1 MKKILLTVFSIV
13 IIYFANYGQSPLGF
27 NYQAVIRT
35 SHNIILKNKIVG
47 IRFRI
52 QQGSIRGPI
61 VYTETFLATSNNYG
75 LVNLEIG
82 SGTTSNDFSIIDW
95 TNGIYLLE
103 TSIDF
108 LDGSQWSVMGTS
120 QLMSV
125 PYTFHSN
132 TSDSIVGGINS
143 LEIDPLFSF
152 SLANS
157 ITASDTAFW
166 KSIIDT
172 QLDSLG
178 ISNFGFV
185 AGPKTIDTDAQLD
198 SIGISNFGFVAGPKT
213 IDTDTQLDSIGISNF
228 GFVAGPNIIDT
239 QIDSIGVSNFGYVAE
254 KTYSIGLW
262 PELGG
267 YVFRISPDGKHGLVA
282 ETQNQ
287 AIAVRWYT
295 CDSVLN
301 DPALHSL
308 DGKKFFDWRLPTKFE
323 LNEMWV
329 YRFDI
334 GGVSNRNFWS
344 STEKDFGKVWGQ
356 IFGIN
361 SSGAQFVQARNDV
374 LSLRTI
380 RSF

>member
-1 MKKILLTVFSIV
+1 MSKEQTSV
-13 IIYFANYGQSPLGF
+13 IISFANYGQSPLGC
-27 NYQAVIRT
+27 NYQALIRT
-35 SHNIILKNKIVG
+35 SNNIILKNKIVR
-47 IRFRI
+47 IRFKI

-61 VYTETFLATSNNYG
+61 VYTETFSATSNNYG

-95 TNGIYLLE
+95 ANGIYLLE

-125 PYTFHSN
+125 PYAFHSN
-132 TSDSIVGGINS
+132 TSDSIGGGINS
-143 LEIDPLFSF
+143 LEIDPLFSS
-152 SLANS
+152 SLAKS
-157 ITASDTAFW
+157 ITASDTAYW
-166 KSIIDT
+166 RSIIDT

-178 ISNFGFV
+178 VSDFGFV
-185 AGPKTIDTDAQLD
+185 AGLKTIDTDTHLD
-198 SIGISNFGFVAGPKT
+198 SIGISNFGFVAGLKT

-239 QIDSIGVSNFGYVAE
+239 QIDSIGVSNFGYSAE

-267 YVFRISPDGKHGLVA
+267 YVFRISSDGKHGLVA

-329 YRFDI
+329 HRFNI

-361 SSGAQFVQARNDV
+361 SSGAQFIQARNDV

>member
-13 IIYFANYGQSPLGF
+13 IVSFANYGQSPLGCK
-27 NYQAVIRT
+27 YQAVIRN
-35 SHNIILKNKIVG
+35 SNNIILKNKTVG
-47 IRFRI
+47 IRFKI

-61 VYTETFLATSNNYG
+61 VYTETFLATSNTYG

-95 TNGIYLLE
+95 ANGLYFLE

-108 LDGSQWSVMGTS
+108 LVGSPWSVMGTS

-125 PYTFHSN
+125 PYAFHSN
-132 TSDSIVGGINS
+132 TSDSIVGGINI
-143 LEIDPLFSF
+143 LENDPLFSS

-157 ITASDTAFW
+157 ITSTNTAYW
-166 KSIIDT
+166 NNNIDT
-172 QLDSLG
+172 QLDSIE
-178 ISNFGFV
+178 ISNLGY
-185 AGPKTIDTDAQLD
+185 
-198 SIGISNFGFVAGPKT
+198 VAGPKT
-213 IDTDTQLDSIGISNF
+213 IDTDTQLDSTGISNF
-228 GFVAGPNIIDT
+228 GYIAGPKTIDT
-239 QIDSIGVSNFGYVAE
+239 QIDSVGISNFGYVAE

-267 YVFRISPDGKHGLVA
+267 YVFRISSDGKHGLVV

-287 AIAVRWYT
+287 AFAVRWYT

-301 DPALHSL
+301 DPGLHSL

-329 YRFDI
+329 HRFSI
-334 GGVSNRNFWS
+334 GGVYNRNFWS

-361 SSGAQFVQARNDV
+361 SSGAQFIQARNDV